1 MENKLQ
7 NDANEEQISEAAKLQ
22 RSPLSGS
29 ARDLFG
35 AGSYALSTNW
45 TVSCSSCQQDTEPQ
59 LVSMFRPVLCMVACM
74 YESGI

>member
-29 ARDLFG
+29 ARDLLGG
-35 AGSYALSTNW
+35 AGSYAGRAHCPLIGLLAVPAVSKTLNPNW
-45 TVSCSSCQQDTEPQ
+45 FQWLDQC
-59 LVSMFRPVLCMVACM
+59 FAW
-74 YESGI
+74 

>member
-1 MENKLQ
+1 MENKLH

-29 ARDLFG
+29 AR
-35 AGSYALSTNW
+35 ALLG
-45 TVSCSSCQQDTEPQ
+45 V
-59 LVSMFRPVLCMVACM
+59 RPVLCMVACM